1 MNFVRWGTFGDRH
14 QVSGR
19 KEQGEHTD
27 GAHIVQKVFGIGP
40 GIQVCISCAA
50 IALSDRK
57 RSMSDTGNIEKMT
70 LYTLATMFD
79 SLAERYSVA
88 ISTDTKVNES
98 IHLRRGLSP

>member
-1 MNFVRWGTFGDRH
+1 MRWGTFGDRH

-57 RSMSDTGNIEKMT
+57 RSISNTENIENDAVHTSNYVRFPCGK
-70 LYTLATMFD
+70 
-79 SLAERYSVA
+79 
-88 ISTDTKVNES
+88 I
-98 IHLRRGLSP
+98 